1 MMNTIRRTATLS
13 IAIAVLAVPS
23 LAQSGRARRATPPPA
38 PPPAAVPEQ
47 PSEPPRS
54 QPVPVTAKFNVKY
67 AGGTLAFE
75 QDAKLTLIIKDGTIR
90 FETKAA
96 HHEVPAETVSE
107 MSYGQNVRT
116 RTAEAVGVGVLVPGI
131 GGIIGNSKS
140 TAHYVE
146 ILWEGSVLGGI
157 AVRVDKDDYRGLIA
171 ALEGAT
177 GLKVKIEAAPLIKDI
192 P

>member
-1 MMNTIRRTATLS
+1 MNTIRRTVALT
-13 IAIAVLAVPS
+13 IAVAALAAPS
-23 LAQSGRARRATPPPA
+23 LAQSGRARRAAPPPPPPPA
-38 PPPAAVPEQ
+38 EAPEPPA
-47 PSEPPRS
+47 EPPRS
-54 QPVPVTAKFNVKY
+54 QPVPVTAKFNLKY

-75 QDAKLTLIIKDGTIR
+75 QDAKLTLVIKDGTLR

-96 HHEVPAETVSE
+96 HHEVQAELVTE

-146 ILWEGSVLGGI
+146 ILWEGAVLGGI

-177 GLKVKIEAAPLIKDI
+177 GLKVKIEAAPMIKDI